1 MHPMLNIGV
10 RAARAAGRVITSKMN
25 RLDSIR
31 IDKKGRND
39 FATEVDREAE
49 ASIVETLLKSFP
61 DHGILGEESGQIGS
75 ADAEYQWIID
85 PLDGTTN
92 FIHGFPHF
100 SVSVALYHNGRA
112 DQAIVYDPV
121 RQELF
126 TASKGDGAYVDGR
139 RIRVSGMGL
148 IENALLGT
156 GFPYRPGQDLDWYQ
170 ATLKAYTEASGGVR
184 RSGSAAL
191 DLAYIA
197 SGRLD
202 GIWITGLK
210 SWDYAAG
217 ALLVREAGG
226 LVNDFNGG
234 DDWMDSGD
242 LIAAT
247 PKVHHIML
255 QMMKQT
261 KREHS

>member
-1 MHPMLNIGV
+1 MNPMLNIGV
-10 RAARAAGRVITSKMN
+10 RAARAAGRVITKHMN
-25 RLDSIR
+25 HLDSVR

-39 FATEVDREAE
+39 FVTEVDREAE
-49 ASIVETLLKSFP
+49 AAIVEVLNKAFP
-61 DHGILGEESGQIGS
+61 DHSILGEESGALGNS
-75 ADAEYQWIID
+75 DAEYQWIID

-100 SVSVALYHNGRA
+100 SVSIAVYQKGRPY
-112 DQAIVYDPV
+112 QAVVYDPV

-126 TASKGDGAYVDGR
+126 TGGKGDGAYLDGR
-139 RIRVSGMGL
+139 RVRVSGRGH

-156 GFPYRPGQDLDWYQ
+156 GFPYRAGQDLGPYQ
-170 ATLKAYTEASGGVR
+170 ASLKAFTETSGGIR

-202 GIWITGLK
+202 GMWISGLQ
-210 SWDYAAG
+210 SWDMAAG

-226 LVNDFNGG
+226 LVNDFQGG
-234 DDWMDSGD
+234 DNWIETGNV
-242 LIAAT
+242 IAAT
-247 PKVHHIML
+247 PKVHHTML
-255 QMMKQT
+255 QTMKPIFA
-261 KREHS
+261 